1 MLSGVSSECESDVE
15 HLFDDLEAT
24 RARSNGASSTSI
36 RDADPSNASAHIT
49 NIDQPATKN
58 VEHTVVDLTIREEDN
73 DEACG
78 EYFDRWMTH
87 DDVQLQNLRWH
98 KTSVM
103 IKNAGA
109 VFWPVRILRT
119 DELLTNS
126 SCLNGGSYCELLGDP
141 TRRIT
146 EFSSIHDLPPFRGPN
161 DPDTK
166 ERYEEAKNRL
176 EKRNKRVWIRWK
188 NGLDSLKRAYGL
200 LERHKDSLEQ
210 VLCQSKRKAM
220 TVPDNDIP
228 KVSAKR
234 RKVVKYVPYKKEIKL
249 HVGDIIQYNNRL
261 FTMGS
266 RQGREISKIIEINP
280 SLPSPLILDS
290 GYKLK
295 RSDVIMRVK
304 RADGNPEKRG
314 QEGCQKP
321 LKFFFF
327 SREKRLEG
335 AQTMQEELLEIAK
348 RDREEI
354 NEQAMAMAREPT

>member
-119 DELLTNS
+119 DELLTNGA
-126 SCLNGGSYCELLGDP
+126 CLTGGKYCEFLGDSRRKITSFTSLHQLPQFLGP
-141 TRRIT
+141 T
-146 EFSSIHDLPPFRGPN
+146 
-161 DPDTK
+161 DPDT
-166 ERYEEAKNRL
+166 L
-176 EKRNKRVWIRWK
+176 EKYEQTKSKLQQYKKGWEKWK
-188 NGLDSLKRAYGL
+188 YGFDLLVRAHGL
-200 LERHKDSLEQ
+200 LAQQHNSIER
-210 VLCQSKRKAM
+210 VLQESARQAII
-220 TVPDNDIP
+220 IP
-228 KVSAKR
+228 EPEKPAKR

-261 FTMGS
+261 FAMGT
-266 RQGREISKIIEINP
+266 RQGREISQIIEINP
-280 SLPSPLILDS
+280 SLPSPLVLDS

-295 RSDVIMRVK
+295 RSDIIMRVK
-304 RADGNPEKRG
+304 RPDGKPEKRG

-321 LKFFFF
+321 LKYFFF
-327 SREKRLEG
+327 SRETRLKG
-335 AQTMQEELLEIAK
+335 AQTMQEELIEMVK
-348 RDREEI
+348 RDRNEI
-354 NEQAMAMAREPT
+354 NEQAMAMATGHRERVR